1 MRDWYPDLFKMESK
15 PINRYLKLYFK
26 LDKYLLEELSHN
38 LTKKK
43 KKMIKISILYQNIFQ
58 NRFLHIFNDRRKTN
72 FWQLLILYI

>member
-43 KKMIKISILYQNIFQ
+43 KNDKNLDLISKYFS
-58 NRFLHIFNDRRKTN
+58 K
-72 FWQLLILYI
+72 